1 MQKLAMW
8 RLVADE
14 GKLVTNGTLTGTVID
29 VAPGIDPDMF
39 WEIDDPNYNQENEKS
54 ENI

>member
-8 RLVADE
+8 RLVADK
-14 GKLVTNGTLTGTVID
+14 GKLVTNDILTGTVID
-29 VAPGIDPDMF
+29 IAPGIDPDTF
-39 WEIDDPNYNQENEKS
+39 KEIDDPDYKEEES

>member
-29 VAPGIDPDMF
+29 VAPGIDPDTF
-39 WEIDDPNYNQENEKS
+39 KEIDDPNYNQEDEKS